1 MKTLESPWKEIYRVY
16 KIFLILIKVLHTYD
30 TYVAMIFIG
39 NVSDHQ
45 SQKLDMVSFVQLVV
59 QGSNKLSHNCLSQD
73 LNTLYNV
80 LSFCVFD

>member
-1 MKTLESPWKEIYRVY
+1 
-16 KIFLILIKVLHTYD
+16 
-30 TYVAMIFIG
+30 MIFIG

-45 SQKLDMVSFVQLVV
+45 NQKLDMMSFVHLVV

-80 LSFCVFD
+80 LSFYVFDWSVCMCNMHNLGDRSR